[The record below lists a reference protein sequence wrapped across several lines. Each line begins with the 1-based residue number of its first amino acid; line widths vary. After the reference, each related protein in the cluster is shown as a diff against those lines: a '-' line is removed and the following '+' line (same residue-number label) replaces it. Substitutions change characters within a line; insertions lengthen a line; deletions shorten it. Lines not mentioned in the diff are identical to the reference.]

1 MAMAIRTTLNVSLS
15 VELGNFI
22 ANEVQSGRYQTASEV
37 VRAGLRLL
45 QERNPGPAG
54 PLPVRSERAPGGAAG

>member
-1 MAMAIRTTLNVSLS
+1 MAIRTTLNVSLS

-22 ANEVQSGRYQTASEV
+22 ANEVRSGRYLTASEV

-45 QERNPGPAG
+45 QERSPELVGL
-54 PLPVRSERAPGGAAG
+54 LPVVSERPPGGAAG